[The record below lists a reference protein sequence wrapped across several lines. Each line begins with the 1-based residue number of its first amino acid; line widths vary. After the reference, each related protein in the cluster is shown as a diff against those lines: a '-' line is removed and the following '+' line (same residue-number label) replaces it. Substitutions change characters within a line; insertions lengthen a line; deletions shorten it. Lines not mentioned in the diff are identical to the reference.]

1 VSASFDEHARS
12 YGASVNQSVSFTGQD
27 VEFYA
32 RCKAERLVD
41 LIARHVGDPASQRV
55 LDVGCGPGITDAH
68 LVDHVGHLIG
78 VDPSEAI
85 LEAAAARNPTATY
98 RVDDGTHLGVE
109 PGSVDVAFAIC
120 VLHHV
125 DRPERATFAA
135 QLTAA
140 VRPGGLVVVFE
151 HNPLNPLTRIAVSGC
166 EFDRGVRLL
175 RSKEVVRHL
184 RGTGAEVVERRYV
197 QFTPFDAPWARRLD
211 RALGWLPLG
220 AQHLVAARRR
230 S

>member
-1 VSASFDEHARS
+1 MSAPFDDHAAD
-12 YGASVNQSVSFTGQD
+12 YGAQVNQSVSFTGQD

-32 RCKAERLVD
+32 RCKAERLLDV
-41 LIARHVGDPASQRV
+41 IRRQVGDPKAQRV

-68 LVDHVGHLIG
+68 LVGHVGQLVG
-78 VDPSEAI
+78 VDTSAGV
-85 LEAAAARNPTATY
+85 LEAAAARNPSATY

-125 DRPERATFAA
+125 ERPDRVDFAS
-135 QLTAA
+135 QLRAA

-151 HNPLNPLTRIAVSGC
+151 HNPLNPLTQVAVRGC
-166 EFDRGVRLL
+166 EFDEGVHLL
-175 RSKEVVRHL
+175 RAGEVVRHL
-184 RGTGAEVVERRYV
+184 RDAGTDVVERRYL
-197 QFTPFDAPWARRLD
+197 QFSPVDKPWARRLD

-220 AQHLVAARRR
+220 AQHYVAARRP